1 MYDSHRNKTT
11 KQKVTNNPKYNVDK
25 KEVLLWTELT
35 DRLKTNRF
43 NLISATSDGF
53 KNVPL

>member
-25 KEVLLWTELT
+25 KEVLLAL
-35 DRLKTNRF
+35 DRINRQV
-43 NLISATSDGF
+43 
-53 KNVPL
+53 KNKPIQSY